1 MKSLD
6 SLGQVVEGGSGWI
19 MDDGG
24 GALSIYGVEVVPPV
38 EEETMDNELSTAGVI
53 VERNPFPL
61 IYNEEKS
68 KSEDNRIVHVL
79 PEAV

>member
-1 MKSLD
+1 
-6 SLGQVVEGGSGWI
+6 
-19 MDDGG
+19 
-24 GALSIYGVEVVPPV
+24 
-38 EEETMDNELSTAGVI
+38 MDNELSTAGVI